1 MWYSVA
7 STLWSRLRDAMSACF
22 LKFCL
27 TIPSLITASLVLFFS
42 PFQANLQFYQ
52 QAPPAPVLE
61 LFSPLNV
68 SHQVWIDRVLSSSF
82 HGQQTQ
88 IFSTDTSLIAI
99 SIILIVAGRIEEI
112 TTCAPD
118 PSQSPEVS
126 FYSSQTS
133 LLFHHCQL
141 EKPTADYNQRA
152 LLASRVF
159 QWCSLSQ
166 PLGDIRIPCKLGPV
180 CIWGPLLPSGGS
192 LLLQPP
198 FPSCWQIRTWLGYR
212 WFQEVPLSQQDLHPP
227 HQLSGLLVPEPHTHC
242 RRYQEAPTT
251 WVFILVPKWSG
262 LVSPNFYTLSWA
274 VTGWCVILSWNISP
288 TYIHFSMQS
297 LI

>member
-1 MWYSVA
+1 MNRPGVEFILPWSTNPNFFHWHQPYSHINYTHCCWKNRGNHYLC
-7 STLWSRLRDAMSACF
+7 SWS
-22 LKFCL
+22 
-27 TIPSLITASLVLFFS
+27 
-42 PFQANLQFYQ
+42 FYQ
-52 QAPPAPVLE
+52 
-61 LFSPLNV
+61 S
-68 SHQVWIDRVLSSSF
+68 
-82 HGQQTQ
+82 
-88 IFSTDTSLIAI
+88 
-99 SIILIVAGRIEEI
+99 
-112 TTCAPD
+112 
-118 PSQSPEVS
+118 SQSPGVS

-133 LLFHHCQL
+133 LLFHHCRL
-141 EKPTADYNQRA
+141 EQQIADYNQRA

-227 HQLSGLLVPEPHTHC
+227 HQLPGLLVPEPHTCC

-274 VTGWCVILSWNISP
+274 VTGWRIILSWNISP
-288 TYIHFSMQS
+288 TSFILACKVWFNFFF
-297 LI
+297 